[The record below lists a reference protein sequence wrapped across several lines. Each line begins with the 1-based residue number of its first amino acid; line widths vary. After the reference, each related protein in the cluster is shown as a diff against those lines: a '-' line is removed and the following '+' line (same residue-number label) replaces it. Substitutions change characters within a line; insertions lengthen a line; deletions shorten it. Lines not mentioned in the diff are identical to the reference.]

1 MRNGLGTAHFFL
13 ALHVVT
19 TPFTALLERTLP
31 ALGYELVEVE
41 WSPRTRLLRVFI
53 DKPEGIDVEDCA
65 NVSNHLTRLF
75 AVENLDFER
84 LEVSSPGLDRPLTRP
99 TDYTRFAGE
108 EVEVRFRA
116 PIEGRRKVKGVLRGV
131 DGERVLVETESGV
144 ASVAFADIGRARL
157 VPRIDWRKGS

>member
-13 ALHVVT
+13 GLHVAT
-19 TPFTALLERTLP
+19 TPFTELLERTLP
-31 ALGYELVEVE
+31 ALGYELVDVE
-41 WSPRTRLLRVFI
+41 WSPRTRVLRVFL
-53 DKPEGIDVEDCA
+53 DKPAGIDVEDCA

-84 LEVSSPGLDRPLTRP
+84 LEVSSPGLDRPLTRLA
-99 TDYTRFAGE
+99 DYTRFAGE
-108 EVEVRFRA
+108 EAEVRFRA

-131 DGERVLVETESGV
+131 EGEHVLVETETGV

-157 VPRIDWRKGS
+157 VPRIDWRKG